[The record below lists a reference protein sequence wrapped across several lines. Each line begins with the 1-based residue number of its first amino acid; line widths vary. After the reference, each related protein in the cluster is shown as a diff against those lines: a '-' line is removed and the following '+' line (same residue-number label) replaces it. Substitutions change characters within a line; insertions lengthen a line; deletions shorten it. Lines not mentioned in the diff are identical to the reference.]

1 MRQLTIDLSR
11 CNGGRN
17 CGHECEEAC
26 ATRVFRLGDRA
37 LAAINIR
44 ALPDGQDSATIC
56 NQCGDCVTVCPTD
69 ALRRN
74 KLGVVMI
81 DKARCV
87 GCYMCIGFC
96 EKGAFKRDPNR
107 LEPYKCT
114 ACGICVKA
122 CPHGALKI
130 VDVPTPAA
138 RII

>member
-1 MRQLTIDLSR
+1 MRQLTIDLSK

-17 CGHECEEAC
+17 CSRECEEAC
-26 ATRVFRLGDRA
+26 ATRVFKLGGRA

-44 ALPDGQDSATIC
+44 ALSNSGCSATIC
-56 NQCGDCVTVCPTD
+56 DQCGDCSVVCPSD

-74 KLGVVMI
+74 KLGVIVI
-81 DKARCV
+81 DKERCV

-96 EKGAFKRDPNR
+96 EKGAFKRNSDW
-107 LEPYKCT
+107 LEPYKCI
-114 ACGICVKA
+114 ACAICVKA

-130 VDVPTPAA
+130 VDVPIPAA

>member
-1 MRQLTIDLSR
+1 MRRLTIDLSK

-17 CGHECEEAC
+17 CNHECEDAC
-26 ATRVFRLGDRA
+26 AIKVFKLGDRA
-37 LAAINIR
+37 LAAMNVC
-44 ALPDGQDSATIC
+44 ALPDGQSSTTIC
-56 NQCGDCVTVCPTD
+56 DQCGDCVAVCPAD

-81 DKARCV
+81 DKKRCV

-96 EKGAFKRDPNR
+96 EKDAFKRNQDW

-122 CPHGALKI
+122 CPHGALEI
-130 VDVPTPAA
+130 IDVPVPAA